1 VQVVDAILDRD
12 TDEPAD
18 QAGGSHTVVQ
28 IDHSTTVPVTEVEVN
43 GSQTINQ
50 TVYAAPVIVD
60 NVFDAGLAVPDVASV
75 VPGVDA
81 GIGPVSAHAY
91 AARDAQ
97 AAADAFVAQGDY
109 RAASEAREAAEQA
122 SWDAGDRSML
132 GMYDALDLA
141 HAADR
146 QNEAQEYRDQQA
158 DLIACGDYEG
168 ARDAAMNAGHA
179 TRDADSLA
187 GGADHAGQS
196 GRAVANLDWAT
207 WQE

>member
-50 TVYAAPVIVD
+50 TVYAAPVIVG

-109 RAASEAREAAEQA
+109 RGASEAREAAEQA